1 MTQTFKKSLED
12 IAFELR
18 GIKHVL
24 SSMWHSRYKND
35 ETDQVSPEFF
45 ADEYISTEECARR
58 LGVTDQTIRN
68 WILAGRHEPDKG
80 WTQGIHYVVINPL
93 KKKQIIRIPWN
104 HLILSYAKGDK
115 PTLRSFDKGG
125 ALYQD
130 HRSQK
135 IAYVPDPTKPRIDM
149 EDEETE
155 ENSWQEIVF
164 PIFQSVK

>member
-1 MTQTFKKSLED
+1 MTQSFKKSLED

-68 WILAGRHEPDKG
+68 WILVGRKEPDKG
-80 WTQGIHYVVINPL
+80 WIQGVHYIMINPL
-93 KKKQIIRIPWN
+93 IKKPIIRIPWN
-104 HLILSYAKGDK
+104 RLILSYAKGDA
-115 PTLRSFDKGG
+115 PTLRSFDKGM

-130 HRSQK
+130 HRSSK
-135 IAYVPDPTKPRIDM
+135 MDHIPDPTKPRIGM
-149 EDEETE
+149 NEE
-155 ENSWQEIVF
+155 EIGD
-164 PIFQSVK
+164 Q

>member
-1 MTQTFKKSLED
+1 MNNTFRKSLED
-12 IAFELR
+12 ISYELR

-24 SSMWHSRYKND
+24 SSMWYSRYKND

-68 WILAGRHEPDKG
+68 WILVGRNEPDKG
-80 WTQGIHYVVINPL
+80 WTQGVHYIMINPL

-104 HLILSYAKGDK
+104 RLILSYAKGSE
-115 PTLRSFDKGG
+115 PTLRSFDKGME
-125 ALYQD
+125 LYRD

-135 IAYVPDPTKPRIDM
+135 ISHIPDPTKPRIDM
-149 EDEETE
+149 DDEEIE
-155 ENSWQEIVF
+155 EDS
-164 PIFQSVK
+164 

>member
-1 MTQTFKKSLED
+1 MNNTFRKSLEE
-12 IAFELR
+12 ISYELR

-24 SSMWHSRYKND
+24 SSMWYSCYKND

-68 WILAGRHEPDKG
+68 WILVGRNEPDKG
-80 WTQGIHYVVINPL
+80 WTQGVHYIMINPL

-104 HLILSYAKGDK
+104 RLILSYAKGSE
-115 PTLRSFDKGG
+115 PTLRSFDKGME
-125 ALYQD
+125 LYQD

-135 IAYVPDPTKPRIDM
+135 IVHIPDPTKPRIDM
-149 EDEETE
+149 DDEEIE
-155 ENSWQEIVF
+155 EDS
-164 PIFQSVK
+164 

>member
-24 SSMWHSRYKND
+24 SSMWHSRYKNE

-68 WILAGRHEPDKG
+68 WILVGRNEPEKG
-80 WTQGIHYVVINPL
+80 WTQGVHYIMINPL
-93 KKKQIIRIPWN
+93 KKKPIIRIPWN
-104 HLILSYAKGDK
+104 HLILSYSKGEA
-115 PTLRSFDKGG
+115 PTLRSFDKHGT
-125 ALYQD
+125 LYQD
-130 HRSQK
+130 RRSKKPQY
-135 IAYVPDPTKPRIDM
+135 IPDPTKPRIDM
-149 EDEETE
+149 EEEEEGEKAEETT
-155 ENSWQEIVF
+155 
-164 PIFQSVK
+164 